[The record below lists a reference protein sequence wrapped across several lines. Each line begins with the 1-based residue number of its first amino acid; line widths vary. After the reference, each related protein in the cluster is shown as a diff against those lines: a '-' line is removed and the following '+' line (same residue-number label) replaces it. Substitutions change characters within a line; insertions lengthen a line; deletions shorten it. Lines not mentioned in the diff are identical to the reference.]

1 MALGILLGFLMGV
14 GASALFVLSRSGRIR
29 VSWLAWIL
37 IVIAAFMAV
46 AGIQNYLG
54 LLEEQESGGATIMA
68 GAFLLQFAVPAILAA
83 LLIWFQSKK
92 KPADKKEAAASA

>member
-1 MALGILLGFLMGV
+1 MLVGIVLGFLMGA

-37 IVIAAFMAV
+37 IVIAALMAML
-46 AGIQNYLG
+46 GIQNVAG
-54 LLEEQESGGATIMA
+54 LTAEGETGAATVMGGA
-68 GAFLLQFAVPAILAA
+68 FFVQFAVPALLAV

-92 KPADKKEAAASA
+92 KPAATTEAAT